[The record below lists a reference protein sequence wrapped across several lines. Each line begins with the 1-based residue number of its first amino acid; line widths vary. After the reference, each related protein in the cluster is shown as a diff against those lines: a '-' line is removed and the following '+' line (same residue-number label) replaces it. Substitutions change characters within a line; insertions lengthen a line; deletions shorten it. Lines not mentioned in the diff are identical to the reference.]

1 MKFTSARY
9 PQLRVNVPGA
19 ASVRFTDG
27 ELETTDAK
35 AVEVLKSLPAEY
47 EVKADG
53 SGAEDRQDGPPSK
66 TATKAAW
73 VDYAVEAHGADRAE
87 ADGLTKAD
95 LVELYGG

>member
-27 ELETTDAK
+27 ELETSDPK
-35 AVEVLKSLPAEY
+35 AVEALKSLPAEY
-47 EVKADG
+47 EVTGDG
-53 SGAEDRQDGPPSK
+53 SGDQDRRDGPPSK
-66 TATKAAW
+66 TATKGAW
-73 VDYAVEAHGADRAE
+73 VDYAVEVHGADRAE
-87 ADGLTKAD
+87 ADGLTKGD